1 MGFMSSAKGKIGA
14 GLSAVDQF
22 AKDNAAK
29 IEKAS
34 SFFETQPNYRAA
46 EGPTNRDEQ
55 VISWRLP
62 NGSAVQMY
70 INPQSLN
77 IKEEKQITTTRT
89 KGGFV
94 IQYWG
99 ANLTEITLTGITGSS
114 GVQGINLLRD
124 IYLSENRAFDQVA
137 RTQMNDMMDSMDK
150 QGFNSDNLSVAASD
164 LASTLRNRNF
174 ILRPSLAS
182 LAASVLMFYQGVEY
196 RGFFKSFTVNE
207 TADRT
212 GIFEYTMMFTATDTR
227 GRRSNVFAW
236 QKDPQATGA
245 ANQLING
252 VGNLIRG
259 AFGMGEQPPQT
270 LHPESAPLT
279 FGGSSSD
286 VASAIG
292 LNSTEQRNI
301 LSKGTLT

>member
-1 MGFMSSAKGKIGA
+1 MGFWSKAKGG
-14 GLSAVDQF
+14 VDQF

-70 INPQSLN
+70 VNPQSLS

-174 ILRPSLAS
+174 ILRPSLA
-182 LAASVLMFYQGVEY
+182 L
-196 RGFFKSFTVNE
+196 R
-207 TADRT
+207 
-212 GIFEYTMMFTATDTR
+212 
-227 GRRSNVFAW
+227 
-236 QKDPQATGA
+236 
-245 ANQLING
+245 
-252 VGNLIRG
+252 
-259 AFGMGEQPPQT
+259 
-270 LHPESAPLT
+270 
-279 FGGSSSD
+279 
-286 VASAIG
+286 
-292 LNSTEQRNI
+292 
-301 LSKGTLT
+301 